1 MTTYT
6 YSGFVLQGLGSK
18 IKDKAGDA
26 AGAVKGKAKEVKK
39 AVTD

>member
-1 MTTYT
+1 MPTLDYFT
-6 YSGFVLQGLGSK
+6 GAWSK

-26 AGAVKGKAKEVKK
+26 AGAVKDKAKDVKK